1 MKRTNLTVLLAL
13 FILLLAGCRQPV
25 SVCEGVKQPSDL
37 PWLADMIQTGLVQTF
52 PSDTFPI
59 EYVKKVFYTKPES
72 KTTNVGFIV
81 EYHYPQG
88 SADYIGAELY
98 DCDGNILASY
108 GGWLGCYGLCDITVT
123 YETIIYQREKTEE
136 EILGEAIH
144 GDWACLNN
152 SEILSIS
159 FSSIEYLYGAGNVSV
174 EGWNHKVK
182 RLVYSITSD
191 SLHLRPQASG
201 SNIKEQFEYD
211 THYTMINDT
220 LTIDNFS
227 LDGSVFNKI
236 TLVKKGYF

>member
-1 MKRTNLTVLLAL
+1 LTAGVQKRL
-13 FILLLAGCRQPV
+13 I
-25 SVCEGVKQPSDL
+25 
-37 PWLADMIQTGLVQTF
+37 ADA
-52 PSDTFPI
+52 
-59 EYVKKVFYTKPES
+59 K
-72 KTTNVGFIV
+72 VGFLLSGGLDSSLVCAIAARESRV
-81 EYHYPQG
+81 PIRTFAIGMSEDAIDLKYAKQV
-88 SADYIGAELY
+88 ADYIGAELY

-108 GGWLGCYGLCDITVT
+108 GGWLGCYGLCDITRT
-123 YETIIYQREKTEE
+123 YETVIYQREKTEE

-144 GDWACLNN
+144 GEWACLNN
-152 SEILSIS
+152 SEIWSIS

-174 EGWNHKVK
+174 EGWDHKAK